1 MLKSTKQNTA
11 AILHHTVLLKQFS
24 SRIHCVHVH
33 LSNHI
38 VRKLFYQGT
47 ALLEKGLIFQMQ
59 VLSKMNGLHVTVP
72 YSVHS
77 LAVIFFRPEK
87 LTCYVSIKFLDTN
100 RYEFSG

>member
-11 AILHHTVLLKQFS
+11 AILHHIVLLKQFS
-24 SRIHCVHVH
+24 SRIHCVHACS

-59 VLSKMNGLHVTVP
+59 VLFKMNGLHVTVP

-87 LTCYVSIKFLDTN
+87 LTCYVSCF
-100 RYEFSG
+100 